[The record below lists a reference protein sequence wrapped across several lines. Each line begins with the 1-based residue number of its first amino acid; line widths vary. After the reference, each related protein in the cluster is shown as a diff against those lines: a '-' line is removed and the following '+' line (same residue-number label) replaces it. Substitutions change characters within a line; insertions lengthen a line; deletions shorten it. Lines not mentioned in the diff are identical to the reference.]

1 MTRLDWSTPGSRD
14 FETGVDR
21 GVLYLT
27 GQPGVAWT
35 GLTSVELAPE
45 GGGAKSYY
53 LDGEKILLVS
63 AREEFGATI
72 NAFTYPP
79 QFAECDGSRSVRNGL
94 SLRQQRRK
102 PFGFSWRTTVGTDLN
117 PSAGYKIH
125 LVYNALA
132 EPSSRT
138 HETMTDSV
146 DPNPFTWSVKTK
158 PPAVSGYKRTSHIEI
173 DSRTT
178 DPNVLALVEE
188 ALYGTDAQQPYL
200 PTLDQLVEM
209 YDAFFVFVV
218 TDNGDGTAT
227 ISGPDDAITHLD
239 DILLQFNWP
248 TVVPTVDP
256 DAYTISDG

>member
-1 MTRLDWSTPGSRD
+1 MTRLEWGAPGSRE

-27 GQPGVAWT
+27 GQAGVPWT

-45 GGGAKSYY
+45 GGGTKSYY

-79 QFAECDGSRSVRNGL
+79 QFSECDGSRSVRSGL

-117 PSAGYKIH
+117 PEAGYKIH

-132 EPSSRT
+132 EPSGRT
-138 HETMTDSV
+138 HETKTDTV
-146 DPNPFTWSVKTK
+146 DPAPFSWSVKTK
-158 PPAVSGYKRTSHIEI
+158 PPAVSGYKRTSHVEI

-178 DPNVLALVEE
+178 DPNVLAILEE
-188 ALYGTDAQQPYL
+188 ALYGTDAEMPYL
-200 PTLDQLVEM
+200 PSFDQLIEM
-209 YDAFFVFVV
+209 YDRFFVFVV
-218 TDNGDGTAT
+218 VDNGDGTAT

-239 DILLQFNWP
+239 DILVQFNWP
-248 TVVPTVDP
+248 TVVEVDP
-256 DAYTISDG
+256 DTYTISDG